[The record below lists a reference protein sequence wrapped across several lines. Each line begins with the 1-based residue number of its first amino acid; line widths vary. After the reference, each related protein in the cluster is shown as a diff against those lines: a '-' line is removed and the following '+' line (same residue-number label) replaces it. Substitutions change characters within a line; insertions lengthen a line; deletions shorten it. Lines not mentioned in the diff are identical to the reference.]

1 MKPDWD
7 SLMSEYKDSKTV
19 LVGDVDCTAG
29 GESLCK
35 KHDVS
40 GYPTIKYGEPS
51 DLKVYEGGRT
61 MEDLKKFASEKL
73 GPTCGPANLDLC
85 DEADKK
91 FIKKFQKWDIDELDM
106 AIEEKDEKIK
116 KVDAAASKTI
126 AALEAKQKE
135 LGEKIESENKKKDK
149 AIEKAKTELGYKFMK
164 MVQTSRKPKVE
175 APDPDA
181 DPDFDDDAPKGA
193 DAEEKAP
200 EPVEKAPEPTDKELE
215 SELRRQSEL

>member
-85 DEADKK
+85 DEVDKK

-135 LGEKIESENKKKDK
+135 LGEKIESENKRRTRT
-149 AIEKAKTELGYKFMK
+149 IEKAKTELGYKFMK